1 MARPKSV
8 KTPRR
13 KSVRTPAGLKS
24 VKTSARP
31 KSVKALIEA
40 IADPSVP
47 LKELQPLVKLNVDL
61 ISFRPAVIADPDAL
75 GIRGITAYS
84 PTAGSISDAFARRRQ
99 EGYRRKINGGYAGLK
114 FVAEGN
120 FLVPVPPNIGNYNRL
135 FKTRNMPFLI
145 FLLPEILSLR

>member
-31 KSVKALIEA
+31 ISVKALIEA

-47 LKELQPLVKLNVDL
+47 LKELT
-61 ISFRPAVIADPDAL
+61 AL
-75 GIRGITAYS
+75 S
-84 PTAGSISDAFARRRQ
+84 KARR
-99 EGYRRKINGGYAGLK
+99 
-114 FVAEGN
+114 F
-120 FLVPVPPNIGNYNRL
+120 
-135 FKTRNMPFLI
+135 
-145 FLLPEILSLR
+145 